1 MHNQHQLD
9 HLKGSTSV
17 EYWRGGMIQDQ
28 TARTME
34 VTKGKRTNKNFARAM
49 HASRQLALLQD
60 RSNVFSCSQCGAVNA
75 GTLRLLNSQRG
86 GSGESRRRARRKLDR
101 GLMPDAQVSADAKR
115 AF

>member
-17 EYWRGGMIQDQ
+17 EYWRGGIIQDQ

-75 GTLRLLNSQRG
+75 GTLRAVKFP
-86 GSGESRRRARRKLDR
+86 ARRIW
-101 GLMPDAQVSADAKR
+101 GVSAQSETQARQRSDAGR
-115 AF
+115 ASIG